1 MSDVQ
6 EMKAAELTGL
16 PLHWAVALADRGPDK
31 MPSPSQFKIWD
42 DYRPSIN
49 WVVGGPLFDKYAHDM
64 AYHDG
69 WLVAVEGGDALGPTK
84 LIALC
89 RAIVIAKLGD
99 VVRVPTL
106 LIGLD

>member
-1 MSDVQ
+1 MSDIQ
-6 EMKAAELTGL
+6 EMNATELTGL
-16 PLHWAVALADRGPDK
+16 PLHWAVALADRGPDN
-31 MPSPSQFKIWD
+31 MPSPSQFKIWN

-49 WVVGGPLFDKYAHDM
+49 WMAGGDLFDKYACAM
-64 AYHDG
+64 TYHDG
-69 WLVAVEGGDALGPTK
+69 WLVAVEGGDATGSTK

-99 VVRVPTL
+99 VVSVPTL